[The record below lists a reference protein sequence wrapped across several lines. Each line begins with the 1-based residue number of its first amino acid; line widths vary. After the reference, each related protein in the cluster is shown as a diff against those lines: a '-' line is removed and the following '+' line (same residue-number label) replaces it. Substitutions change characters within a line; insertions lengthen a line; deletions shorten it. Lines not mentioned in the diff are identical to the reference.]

1 MTNSTRFSPRRFWQV
16 LRLDLV
22 EGTQSALKHYGS
34 AFLAFLAFLAIPTFV
49 VHHADHPQPEE
60 LQEQASM
67 LGSTGFLLTLFFLL
81 VSIGSSF
88 ASGRSSLHSRM
99 RQLLLPASTFERF
112 CSALLRHTVLAVV
125 VFVLLFL
132 CADALTATLA
142 QIFSVPYMWSSPHF
156 LATIANPE
164 LGDIYLP
171 LSSAPVLFMVRF
183 IPALVYCGLWS
194 TFLLGALLFRSKSF
208 VLTAVILIAGF
219 TLLSLLGALGLASL
233 IDHYPLLFDGQDLE
247 HVTFISLL
255 LFWLLTLGWIVFC
268 IGYSYRMYARAQVI
282 PRGRFGY

>member
-49 VHHADHPQPEE
+49 VHHADNPQPEE
-60 LQEQASM
+60 LQEMASM
-67 LGSTGFLLTLFFLL
+67 LGSAGFLLTLFFLL
-81 VSIGSSF
+81 VSIGNSF

-112 CSALLRHTVLAVV
+112 CSALLRHTVLAAV

-142 QIFSVPYMWSSPHF
+142 QIFSVPYVWSSPHF

-164 LGDIYLP
+164 MGDIDLP
-171 LSSAPVLFMVRF
+171 LSSAPVLFMARF

-208 VLTAVILIAGF
+208 VLTAVILIADRK
-219 TLLSLLGALGLASL
+219 S
-233 IDHYPLLFDGQDLE
+233 
-247 HVTFISLL
+247 V
-255 LFWLLTLGWIVFC
+255 V
-268 IGYSYRMYARAQVI
+268 
-282 PRGRFGY
+282 

>member
-49 VHHADHPQPEE
+49 VHHADHPRPEE
-60 LQEQASM
+60 LQELASR

-81 VSIGSSF
+81 VSIGNSF

-112 CSALLRHTVLAVV
+112 CSALLRHTVLAAVI
-125 VFVLLFL
+125 FVLLFL
-132 CADALTATLA
+132 CADALTAALA
-142 QIFSVPYMWSSPHF
+142 QIFSVPYVWSSPHF

-219 TLLSLLGALGLASL
+219 TLLSLLGALGLVSL

>member
-60 LQEQASM
+60 LQEMASM
-67 LGSTGFLLTLFFLL
+67 LGSAGFLLTLFFLL

-112 CSALLRHTVLAVV
+112 CSALLRHTVLAAVI
-125 VFVLLFL
+125 FVLLFL

-142 QIFSVPYMWSSPHF
+142 QIFSVPYVWSSPHF

-164 LGDIYLP
+164 LGDIDLP
-171 LSSAPVLFMVRF
+171 PSSAPVLFMARF

-219 TLLSLLGALGLASL
+219 TLLSLLGALGLVSL

-255 LFWLLTLGWIVFC
+255 LFWLLTLGWMVFC